1 MTENELKI
9 LMKETETREPT
20 EEEID
25 KLRELFWEKYGQ
37 ASYGMCLHPYWLLH
51 NPFDEL
57 DIETIEYESEEV
69 KAWLEQGTLDLFD
82 EPEYEKPDPDIGI
95 LCDKPDECSSRK
107 QFGNACKCIREN
119 FRTQEDFYEWQE
131 KKMSELKE
139 SILKIIE

>member
-82 EPEYEKPDPDIGI
+82 EQNTRNQTYIE
-95 LCDKPDECSSRK
+95 SSATS
-107 QFGNACKCIREN
+107 QTNVLAESNSKCL
-119 FRTQEDFYEWQE
+119 Q
-131 KKMSELKE
+131 MH
-139 SILKIIE
+139 